1 MITEL
6 ELNRFITYSN
16 LTTTSNLNNLVNTNI
31 NPNSNSN
38 IVTVDSTLSNN
49 LRLSSNS
56 IGAVAASSVPTVSAV
71 GAPKAIYC
79 IPKRQ
84 LDNILQLSLLASS
97 TVSNYTNYFAVK
109 EMHPSEITPKFFSL
123 LQVIKNV

>member
-6 ELNRFITYSN
+6 ELSRFITNSN
-16 LTTTSNLNNLVNTNI
+16 LTTSNLNNPGNNI

-56 IGAVAASSVPTVSAV
+56 IVAVASSVPTTPV
-71 GAPKAIYC
+71 APKAIYC

-84 LDNILQLSLLASS
+84 LDNIL
-97 TVSNYTNYFAVK
+97 
-109 EMHPSEITPKFFSL
+109 
-123 LQVIKNV
+123 

>member
-1 MITEL
+1 MITEV
-6 ELNRFITYSN
+6 ELGRFISNSN
-16 LTTTSNLNNLVNTNI
+16 LTASNLNNLANNNI

-38 IVTVDSTLSNN
+38 IITVDSTLSNN

-56 IGAVAASSVPTVSAV
+56 IGAVGSSAPTASAA
-71 GAPKAIYC
+71 APKAIYC

-109 EMHPSEITPKFFSL
+109 DMHPSEINPKFFSL